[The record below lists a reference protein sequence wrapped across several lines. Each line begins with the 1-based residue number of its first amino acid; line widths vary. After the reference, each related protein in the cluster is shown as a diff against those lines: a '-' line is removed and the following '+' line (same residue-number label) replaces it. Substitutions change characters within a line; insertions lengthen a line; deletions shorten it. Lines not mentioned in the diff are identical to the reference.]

1 MKSDA
6 RDGDSAAGG
15 SPATPKEAPASRSPT
30 AFSMSTPATVGQP
43 TDNCSRKL
51 WTCSKTPP
59 CPSRVPAAPPDARSI
74 DDVASGQEEQPDR
87 REQTNRGQHGI
98 VVARPF
104 GIPVYI
110 SPYWF
115 VIAAVFSVIYA
126 NDLSSTISGNTRYI
140 VAAAFVILLYLS
152 VLVHELAH
160 SVVARGYGLP
170 VRRIVLNP
178 LGGVSEI
185 EREAPTPGRE
195 FAVAGAGPA
204 LSLVLA
210 AIGWGLDQLAPSGV
224 TGALIRQLMV
234 ANILVGLF
242 TLLPGLPLDGGRMLR
257 AVIWKITKKP
267 TTATIAAAWV
277 GRGLAIALL
286 AIPFFSGRLS
296 GGDIVSTLWVVV
308 IAAFMWTGATQSIK
322 ATRFRER
329 LPALQARRLARKAI
343 SVSAS
348 TPLAEAIRQADD
360 AGARAIVVVD
370 HDSKPIAI
378 VNEAAVTATP
388 PQRRPWVETGSM
400 ARSIDPS
407 LVLSADLQGMALL
420 DAIRRAP
427 ATEYLLVDSPGP
439 GFRVV
444 STR

>member
-1 MKSDA
+1 M
-6 RDGDSAAGG
+6 
-15 SPATPKEAPASRSPT
+15 
-30 AFSMSTPATVGQP
+30 
-43 TDNCSRKL
+43 
-51 WTCSKTPP
+51 
-59 CPSRVPAAPPDARSI
+59 
-74 DDVASGQEEQPDR
+74 ASGQEEQPDR
-87 REQTNRGQHGI
+87 REQTDRGQHGI
-98 VVARPF
+98 IVARPF

-210 AIGWGLDQLAPSGV
+210 AIGWGLAQLAPYGV

-234 ANILVGLF
+234 ANIIVGIF
-242 TLLPGLPLDGGRMLR
+242 NLLPGLPLDGGRMLR

-329 LPALQARRLARKAI
+329 LPALQARRLARKAV

-407 LVLSADLQGMALL
+407 LVLNADLQGMALL

-427 ATEYLLVDSPGP
+427 ATEYLLVDSTGQVF
-439 GFRVV
+439 GVLAARDLDQVFAGV
-444 STR
+444 